1 MSSPNNNEARIQ
13 SIGNLPP
20 MPVVAQ
26 KLFDVMRDDQ
36 LNIEMIAD
44 CISEDPGLSARI
56 VSAANKACFSG
67 QREVFSVLDASVRM
81 GLNRVQ
87 VITTSILIGLRF
99 NPAECDGFDLEQYW
113 RKALS
118 MAFCASKVAKY
129 APFEAPPESAYLC
142 GLLHNLGLLISTY
155 LFPKEMG
162 LVFQRKDEGAGT
174 LAEIQREH
182 LGFTPGQVGAEVA
195 ERWKLPQSIID
206 VIACDLAADYCGEY
220 PNLIRMIEF
229 CESWIR
235 DEFEVIPCVQQIGEV
250 PEKVLESI
258 ARMSIK
264 ESDQLDGMVQHIV
277 KAA

>member
-1 MSSPNNNEARIQ
+1 MLNSNNEARIQ

-20 MPVVAQ
+20 MPIVAQ
-26 KLFDVMRDDQ
+26 KLLGVMSDDQ
-36 LNIEMIAD
+36 LDIEMIAN

-56 VSAANKACFSG
+56 VSAANKACFAG

-99 NPAECDGFDLEQYW
+99 NPAECDGFDVERYW

-118 MAFCASKVAKY
+118 MAFCASKMGKY
-129 APFEAPPESAYLC
+129 VDFEAPAESAYLC

-155 LFPKEMG
+155 LFPKEMAA
-162 LVFQRKDEGAGT
+162 VFKGHEESGKT
-174 LAEIQREH
+174 IAEIQSEQ

-195 ERWKLPQSIID
+195 ERWQLPRPIVEVMSCDSAAEYNGEFPKLIK
-206 VIACDLAADYCGEY
+206 
-220 PNLIRMIEF
+220 MIEF
-229 CESWIR
+229 CDNWVSE
-235 DEFEVIPCVQQIGEV
+235 EFKTIPHVKQINIV

-258 ARMSIK
+258 ARMLIK
-264 ESDQLDGMVQHIV
+264 ESEQVDGMVAQIIQ
-277 KAA
+277 AA

>member
-1 MSSPNNNEARIQ
+1 MSTNNNLKIQ

-26 KLFDVMRDDQ
+26 KLVNIMNNSQ
-36 LNIEMIAD
+36 LNVERIAD

-56 VSAANKACFSG
+56 VSAANKAFFSG
-67 QREVFSVLDASVRM
+67 QREVYSVLDASVRM

-99 NPAECDGFDLEQYW
+99 NPADCDEFDVERYW

-118 MAFCASKVAKY
+118 MAFCASKMAKY
-129 APFEAPPESAYLC
+129 IEFEAPAESAYLC

-162 LVFQRKDEGAGT
+162 LVFKRNKDGDGS
-174 LAEIQREH
+174 LAEIQREL
-182 LGFTPGQVGAEVA
+182 LGFSSAEVGAEVA
-195 ERWKLPQSIID
+195 VRWQLPKP
-206 VIACDLAADYCGEY
+206 VIEAVSCESVEQYDGEF
-220 PNLIRMIEF
+220 PILIKMLGF
-229 CESWIR
+229 CENWIK
-235 DEFEVIPCVQQIGEV
+235 DEFESTPESDHLGDIPER
-250 PEKVLESI
+250 VLESI

-264 ESDQLDGMVQHIV
+264 ENDQLEGMVSQIAGV
-277 KAA
+277 AA